1 MRALVQDEYGGPA
14 EVLRV
19 EEVDRPE
26 PRADE
31 VLVRVEAAS
40 VNPADWHLVRGEPF
54 VARLA
59 TGLGAPRQRT
69 PGCDVAGVVEAVGAS
84 VTRFRPGDAVF
95 GSPFGQSLGAFA
107 EYVVVPDDQ
116 LALRPSEVTAEQAA
130 AVPLAALTALQGLR
144 DHGGVTE
151 GRRVLIIGASG
162 GVGGFA
168 VQLAKHLGATVTGV
182 CSRRNLDR
190 VRSLGADHVVDYA
203 IEDAVDGAHRY
214 DVILQLAGERSPT
227 DYRRAL
233 TSTGT
238 LVMIGGDS
246 SDRVLGAVARIAKAA
261 VLSLFISQR
270 MTNFTVAPN
279 RDDLQLIADLLVDG
293 TLVPTIERTY
303 DLDEVPEAILHV
315 ESGHTAG
322 KVVVKV

>member
-1 MRALVQDEYGGPA
+1 MRALVQDEYGDPA

-40 VNPADWHLVRGEPF
+40 VNPADWHLVRGEPL
-54 VARLA
+54 VARMA
-59 TGLGAPRQRT
+59 MGLGAPRQRT

-84 VTRFRPGDAVF
+84 VTRFGPGDAVF
-95 GSPFGQSLGAFA
+95 GSPFGQGLGAFA
-107 EYVVVPDDQ
+107 EYVAVPDDQ
-116 LALRPSEVTAEQAA
+116 LALRPTEVSAEQAA
-130 AVPLAALTALQGLR
+130 AGPLAALTALQGLR

-190 VRSLGADHVVDYA
+190 VSSLGADHVVDYA
-203 IEDAVDGAHRY
+203 IEDAVDGALRY

-246 SDRVLGAVARIAKAA
+246 SDRVLGAVGRLAKAA

-270 MTNFTVAPN
+270 MTSFTVAPN
-279 RDDLQLIADLLVDG
+279 RDDLQLIADLLADG

-303 DLDEVPEAILHV
+303 ELEEVPEAILHV
-315 ESGHTAG
+315 EAGHTAG
-322 KVVVKV
+322 KVVVRV